1 MAIMISIDAK
11 TMVGLKFEASSNAV
25 FVIYIPFQENYKL
38 EILTNTKS
46 LTKSIKNTEQGN
58 QINIDDLFLKLSKN
72 Q

>member
-1 MAIMISIDAK
+1 
-11 TMVGLKFEASSNAV
+11 MVGLKFEASSNAV